1 MSYKSLVKAAYFFLD
16 LCVKY
21 MNLRDDPRYD
31 HNDEEFDELDK
42 CSRAWGWLEAYINW
56 VL

>member
-1 MSYKSLVKAAYFFLD
+1 MSYKSLVKASYFFLH

-21 MNLRDDPRYD
+21 MNLRDDPRYN
-31 HNDEEFDELDK
+31 HTEEELDELDK
-42 CSRAWGWLEAYINW
+42 CSRGWGWLEAYINW